1 MNASSTPFAG
11 PRQGFL
17 RSVRELPLLC
27 QGRPEALKAWLENP
41 GGERLL
47 ACVAAIFGGCL
58 AYGFTLG
65 LWRAPE
71 MGFYVALKLPML
83 IFVTLLTNGLLNGM
97 LALLMGSGLGFRQ
110 TMLAMLMSFASFS
123 LITGALSPVAL
134 MMVLDAPEPGAPGS
148 AEVYQII
155 LLVHTAIIAF
165 AGVIAHRRFF
175 PVLAAAS
182 ESRAA
187 APRVFLAWLSGNLFV
202 GAQVSWYMRPFFG
215 EPGREV
221 QFFRADWNHGTFY
234 ESVYTKLQTLL
245 APLLS
250 QQVPAPFC
258 IVAVLILGAWI
269 AVRCLPRLFRA
280 ARRQVR

>member
-1 MNASSTPFAG
+1 
-11 PRQGFL
+11 
-17 RSVRELPLLC
+17 VKELPMLC

-58 AYGFTLG
+58 MYGFTLG

-71 MGFYVALKLPML
+71 MGVYVALKLPML
-83 IFVTLLTNGLLNGM
+83 ILLTLLTNGLLNGM
-97 LALLMGSGLGFRQ
+97 LALLLGSGLGFRQ

-134 MMVLDAPEPGAPGS
+134 MMVLDAPEPGTPGS
-148 AEVYQII
+148 DQAYRII
-155 LLVHTAIIAF
+155 LLVHTGIIAF
-165 AGVIAHRRFF
+165 AGIVAHRRFF

-187 APRVFLAWLSGNLFV
+187 VPRVFLAWLSGNLFV

-215 EPGREV
+215 QPGKEV

-234 ESVYTKLQTLL
+234 ESVYTNLKTLL
-245 APLLS
+245 SPLLS
-250 QQVPAPFC
+250 LRAPALSC
-258 IVAVLILGAWI
+258 IVVALLLGVWI
-269 AVRCLPRLFRA
+269 IIRCALHTFRVPRPPDR
-280 ARRQVR
+280 